1 MVCVQEGS
9 GFCNDQSLAENF
21 YVVTQHGCAVL
32 LSKDTFEPN
41 FSCVLLFIPCKLS
54 NATWGRR
61 GRGCYWLVPQSYI
74 DKSCS
79 YLTVANVH
87 INNECEQRRSVCIAL
102 LLLIRDLCLKLGA
115 VVLTSDFNKGAE
127 RELSLVAPRASA
139 AFSRE
144 AAFSSTLVPW
154 PTFGGGGGGGEVY
167 AAVETWR

>member
-1 MVCVQEGS
+1 M
-9 GFCNDQSLAENF
+9 
-21 YVVTQHGCAVL
+21 
-32 LSKDTFEPN
+32 
-41 FSCVLLFIPCKLS
+41 
-54 NATWGRR
+54 GRR

-87 INNECEQRRSVCIAL
+87 INNECAQRRSVCIAL

-144 AAFSSTLVPW
+144 AAFSSARVPW
-154 PTFGGGGGGGEVY
+154 PTLGGLRCCGDLAVNPMVTSGLS
-167 AAVETWR
+167 AAVSWFCRVRRRIGSS